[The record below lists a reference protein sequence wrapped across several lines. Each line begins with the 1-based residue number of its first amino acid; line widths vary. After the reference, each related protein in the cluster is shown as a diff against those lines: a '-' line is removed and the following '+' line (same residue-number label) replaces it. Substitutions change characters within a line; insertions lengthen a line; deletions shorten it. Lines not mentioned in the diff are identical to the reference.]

1 MRFHELSFYPVTC
14 TVPTQRPKILV
25 LATGGTIAGVATAA
39 ATDAG
44 YRAGVLDVASLLASV
59 PGIEDL
65 AELSS
70 AQPCNIDS
78 KDLDPALWTELALR
92 VRRWRDDGGAGCVI
106 CHGTDSLEETAY
118 ALHCLLPPGP
128 PVVLTAAM
136 LPATAL
142 SADGPRN
149 LYDAVRVAIDAH
161 AAGRGVLC
169 VLHGTVHGA
178 RDVSKVHAPRVDAFD
193 SGPRGPLG
201 LAGGDGV
208 RFTRVDPRAVTVP
221 LATPTRW
228 PRVELVCSH
237 AGADGAVV
245 RALLVLQQA
254 GELCPPLAGL
264 VAVGTGGGTVHA
276 ALQDALDDAVAAG
289 VRVLVAPRH
298 GVIDGGPYDGLN
310 AVKLRVRLLLELAQA
325 ASPH

>member
-1 MRFHELSFYPVTC
+1 M
-14 TVPTQRPKILV
+14 PTLRSKVLV

-59 PGIEDL
+59 PGIELL
-65 AELSS
+65 AEIRSE
-70 AQPCNIDS
+70 QVCNIDS
-78 KDLDPALWTELALR
+78 KDLDPPLWGELVRR
-92 VRRWRDDGGAGCVI
+92 VQRWRDDEGGACVI
-106 CHGTDSLEETAY
+106 CHGTDALEETAY

-128 PVVLTAAM
+128 AVVLTAAM

-149 LYDAVRVAIDAH
+149 LYDAVRVAVDAG
-161 AAGRGVLC
+161 ATGRGVLC

-178 RDVSKVHAPRVDAFD
+178 RDASKVHAPRVDAFD

-201 LAGGDGV
+201 QVDGGGV
-208 RFTRVDPRAVTVP
+208 RFTRIDPGAFAPP
-221 LATPTRW
+221 LALPTHW

-245 RALLVLQQA
+245 RALLAQQRGGSLRPA
-254 GELCPPLAGL
+254 LAGL
-264 VAVGTGGGTVHA
+264 VVMGTAGGTVHA
-276 ALQDALDDAVAAG
+276 ALQAALDEAAAAG
-289 VRVLVAPRH
+289 VRVVVAPRH
-298 GVIDGGPYDGLN
+298 GNIDGGAYDGLN
-310 AVKLRVRLLLELAQA
+310 AVKLRVRMLLELAQQ
-325 ASPH
+325 PTRQRLQPPQ